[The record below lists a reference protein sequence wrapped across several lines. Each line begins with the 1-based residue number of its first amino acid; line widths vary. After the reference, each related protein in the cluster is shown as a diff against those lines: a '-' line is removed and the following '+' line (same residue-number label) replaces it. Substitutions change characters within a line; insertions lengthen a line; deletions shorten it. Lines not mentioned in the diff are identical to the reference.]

1 MFILRS
7 VRVNKTYW
15 NVSKS
20 VSKNYIRKYVDN
32 VIIVYPHFILH
43 IISQYRSW
51 SEVNSP
57 FCIYFYLFSFNIRH
71 IHWRDLS
78 LHNFVR
84 FHCFFLF
91 LIPWKLTSS
100 MFASETRYHVEILF
114 DQTICTFGD
123 SSQNHFC
130 VDEDFVINRTFR
142 RLSRSLVIMQFVRN
156 FYYNLFFQQS
166 EIKK

>member
-1 MFILRS
+1 
-7 VRVNKTYW
+7 
-15 NVSKS
+15 
-20 VSKNYIRKYVDN
+20 
-32 VIIVYPHFILH
+32 
-43 IISQYRSW
+43 
-51 SEVNSP
+51 
-57 FCIYFYLFSFNIRH
+57 
-71 IHWRDLS
+71 
-78 LHNFVR
+78 
-84 FHCFFLF
+84 
-91 LIPWKLTSS
+91 